1 MSRTWENVAAFAAGV
16 VFAIGL
22 ALSGMTQPA
31 KVEGFLDVFGGWD
44 PALAA
49 VMGGAIAVH
58 SLAYLARRDW
68 STPLIA
74 GSVWHLP
81 SRTQIDARL
90 VLGAV
95 LFGVGWGVTGYCPGP
110 AVMSLGT
117 GSVDVLLFV
126 ASMSAGMF
134 LYARFDR
141 WLASRGDAVVAEPR
155 RA

>member
-1 MSRTWENVAAFAAGV
+1 MNRVGENLAALAAGV

-58 SLAYLARRDW
+58 SLAYLARRGW
-68 STPLIA
+68 SAPLVA
-74 GSVWHLP
+74 GTVWHVPL
-81 SRTQIDARL
+81 RKQIDARL
-90 VLGAV
+90 VGGAV
-95 LFGVGWGVTGYCPGP
+95 LFGIGWGVTGYCPGP

-117 GSVDVLLFV
+117 GSSDVALFV
-126 ASMSAGMF
+126 ASMAAGMF
-134 LYARFDR
+134 LYARFER
-141 WLASRGDAVVAEPR
+141 WLASRQHAVVAQAG

>member
-1 MSRTWENVAAFAAGV
+1 MNRFAENAAAFVAGI

-22 ALSGMTQPA
+22 ALSGMTQPG

-58 SLAYLARRDW
+58 SVAYLARRGW
-68 STPLIA
+68 KAPLVA
-74 GSVWHLP
+74 GTVWHVPL
-81 SRTQIDARL
+81 RKQIDARL
-90 VLGAV
+90 VGGAV
-95 LFGVGWGVTGYCPGP
+95 LFGIGWGVTGYCPGP

-117 GSVDVLLFV
+117 GSSDVLLFV
-126 ASMSAGMF
+126 ASMSAGMY

-141 WLASRGDAVVAEPR
+141 WLASRHHAVVGEAG